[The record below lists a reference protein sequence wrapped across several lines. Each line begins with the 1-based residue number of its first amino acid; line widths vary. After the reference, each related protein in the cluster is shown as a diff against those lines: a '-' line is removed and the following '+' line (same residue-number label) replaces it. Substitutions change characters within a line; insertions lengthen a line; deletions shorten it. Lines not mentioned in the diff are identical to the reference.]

1 MSRYTRPFARHLRA
15 DRPGQAVV
23 EMVLIAPILLLI
35 VMGMVE
41 FARAWS
47 AHHVIADASREGA
60 RLSAVAD
67 QTIGPD
73 SVRTALQ
80 RALANGGLDASGAE
94 TTCPASGE
102 VPCIDV
108 ADNGGESGEPSTVT
122 IEYPYRMAWLSPLM
136 NLATDRQTI
145 TLRSRTIMRNE

>member
-1 MSRYTRPFARHLRA
+1 MTAPTRGRRLRL
-15 DRPGQAVV
+15 RTQRRGQAVV
-23 EMVLIAPILLLI
+23 EMALIAPILLLI
-35 VMGMVE
+35 VVGIVE

-47 AHHVIADASREGA
+47 AHHVIADAAREGA
-60 RLSAVAD
+60 RLSAIAD
-67 QTIGPD
+67 PGIGPTE
-73 SVRTALQ
+73 VRAAVQ